1 MIEQH
6 LPFLIRLNKYGVK
19 RNDTDMMMSLIVL
32 TEQQPHPQL
41 MGGLQGEPQAPRA
54 APDHRAWNMLVKLS
68 VRYGTIHA

>member
-1 MIEQH
+1 
-6 LPFLIRLNKYGVK
+6 
-19 RNDTDMMMSLIVL
+19 MMMSLIVL